1 MEMATYHVVNWL
13 INPPTKG
20 PRTGPRNGAAVYSI
34 IGARIWLG
42 MNKSETVPAATV
54 RNALPA
60 IPSKK
65 RPTNRVCMFLATAQG
80 MVKIR
85 KKVNDGK

>member
-1 MEMATYHVVNWL
+1 
-13 INPPTKG
+13 
-20 PRTGPRNGAAVYSI
+20 
-34 IGARIWLG
+34 
-42 MNKSETVPAATV
+42 MNKSATVPAATL

-65 RPTNRVCMFLATAQG
+65 RPTNRVCMLFATAQG